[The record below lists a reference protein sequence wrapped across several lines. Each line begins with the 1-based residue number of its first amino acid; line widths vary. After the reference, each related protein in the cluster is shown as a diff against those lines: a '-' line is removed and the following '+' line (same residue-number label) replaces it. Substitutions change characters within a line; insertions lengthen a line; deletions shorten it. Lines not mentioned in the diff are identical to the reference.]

1 MSLQLIK
8 IIVSLKRWGPFNLQ
22 MIYLDN
28 NATTALHPEVL
39 KAMLPFL
46 SAQQGNPASNHT
58 FGRSAHTA
66 IEEAREKVAA
76 SVNAHPSQVIFTSSG
91 TESNNTI
98 INGIAKAYPESHFG
112 FSSIEHP
119 CISEPIKSLAHQ
131 GFKVSEIPVDSNGI
145 FNVSDVSD
153 EMKQSLTFLS
163 VMMANNE
170 TGVIQN
176 IAEIADWARDNKIQF
191 HTDAVQALGKIKVD
205 FEALDI
211 DAMTISSHKI
221 YGPQGIAALIINKKI
236 DLFPYMQGGGQE
248 KGLRSGTENI
258 AAIIGFGKACE
269 RSSQNRVIFTEKI
282 DLLRS
287 VLEKNLVDL
296 GAIIFCEKSHRLSN
310 TTFFSFKNI
319 DGSTLLTALD
329 RKGFAIA
336 SGSACSSKSDEPS
349 HVLLSMGVD
358 LDLAQG
364 ALRVSLGV
372 ESNENEIND
381 FIDTLKD
388 EVSRLKQL
396 TAVAA

>member
-1 MSLQLIK
+1 M
-8 IIVSLKRWGPFNLQ
+8 SLKRWGLFNLQ

-98 INGIAKAYPESHFG
+98 INGIAKAYPKSHFG

-145 FNVSDVSD
+145 FNVSDIS
-153 EMKQSLTFLS
+153 EEIKQSLTFLS

-176 IAEIADWARDNKIQF
+176 IAEIADWARENKIQF

-269 RSSQNRVIFTEKI
+269 RSSQNRVIFGEKI
-282 DLLRS
+282 DLLKS
-287 VLEKNLVDL
+287 TLEKNLVDL

-388 EVSRLKQL
+388 EVTRLKQL

>member
-1 MSLQLIK
+1 
-8 IIVSLKRWGPFNLQ
+8 

-39 KAMLPFL
+39 KVMLPFL
-46 SAQQGNPASNHT
+46 TAQQGNPASNHT
-58 FGRSAHTA
+58 FGRNAHTA

-98 INGIAKAYPESHFG
+98 INGIAKAYSDSHFG

-119 CISEPIKSLAHQ
+119 CISEPIKSLAYQ

-145 FNVSDVSD
+145 FNVSDISD

-269 RSSQNRVIFTEKI
+269 RSSQNRVIFEQNI

-287 VLEKNLVDL
+287 TLEKALIDL

-388 EVSRLKQL
+388 EVNRLKQL